1 MGQERPVYTFRW
13 PAEGAHNTSVGELAA
28 SHVSAML
35 AIQPTGPFYLG
46 GYCLGATLAYEMAS
60 QLRQLGHEIGM
71 LAILDQRSVNWRLTT
86 GDLLRALYHAM
97 LNTLHMFRHE
107 AAPLATVRRIARGVN
122 GQVRRWARLAIGL
135 PAKDSAGD
143 IFELSR
149 SLHGDIPGEQFVP
162 ALRSYRAAPLHVP
175 VALFRATEMTRPR
188 MLLDETLGWGR
199 LTGGDV
205 EVHWLPGDHLSISME
220 PLVRQLA
227 TRLSDALD
235 KTQVATT
242 REQADERRPV
252 VESVRT

>member
-1 MGQERPVYTFRW
+1 
-13 PAEGAHNTSVGELAA
+13 
-28 SHVSAML
+28 
-35 AIQPTGPFYLG
+35 
-46 GYCLGATLAYEMAS
+46 
-60 QLRQLGHEIGM
+60 
-71 LAILDQRSVNWRLTT
+71 
-86 GDLLRALYHAM
+86 
-97 LNTLHMFRHE
+97 
-107 AAPLATVRRIARGVN
+107 
-122 GQVRRWARLAIGL
+122 
-135 PAKDSAGD
+135 
-143 IFELSR
+143 
-149 SLHGDIPGEQFVP
+149 
-162 ALRSYRAAPLHVP
+162 
-175 VALFRATEMTRPR
+175 